1 MSSTTTIY
9 PEVEAPLLP
18 TWFAGKSKSYTEFG
32 VTCTIT
38 CTKSECDHPAYP
50 LDWNGVCVICGHE
63 FTQDFILEP
72 QDRHISEFLL
82 TSVAKVL
89 AIGAGQIT
97 PTSSGS

>member
-1 MSSTTTIY
+1 MKSQTTF

-18 TWFAGKSKSYTEFG
+18 TWFAGKTKDFTEFG
-32 VTCTIT
+32 VTCTVT
-38 CTKSECDHPAYP
+38 CTKSEYDNPAFP
-50 LDWNGVCVICGHE
+50 LDWNGTCTICGHTFE
-63 FTQDFILEP
+63 QEFILAP
-72 QDRHISEFLL
+72 TDRQISEFLL